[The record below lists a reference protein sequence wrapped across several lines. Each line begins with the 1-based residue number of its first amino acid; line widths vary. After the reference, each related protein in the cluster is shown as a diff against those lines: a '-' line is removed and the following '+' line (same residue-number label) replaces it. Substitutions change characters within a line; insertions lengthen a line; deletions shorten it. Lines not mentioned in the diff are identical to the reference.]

1 MPSEAAPQ
9 NCVYA
14 VNVQLSCPIIQA
26 AFSVSLRASA
36 AVDQEVLRI
45 CFSAHVRMEAL
56 LPAVIPSNL
65 QCLLATEKKR
75 VASSVHRERPTSVVA
90 FRGGRIR
97 VPATAAALRSPTNVP
112 TGETHLPAALQLAA
126 WSKRFLPSLG
136 TARGGSSY
144 PGF

>member
-1 MPSEAAPQ
+1 MSSFRALFFRPLFPSLCELRRQ
-9 NCVYA
+9 WTRRFYA
-14 VNVQLSCPIIQA
+14 
-26 AFSVSLRASA
+26 SVLALTCAS
-36 AVDQEVLRI
+36 
-45 CFSAHVRMEAL
+45 AL

-97 VPATAAALRSPTNVP
+97 VPATAAALRSPKNVP

-126 WSKRFLPSLG
+126 WSKRFLPSFE